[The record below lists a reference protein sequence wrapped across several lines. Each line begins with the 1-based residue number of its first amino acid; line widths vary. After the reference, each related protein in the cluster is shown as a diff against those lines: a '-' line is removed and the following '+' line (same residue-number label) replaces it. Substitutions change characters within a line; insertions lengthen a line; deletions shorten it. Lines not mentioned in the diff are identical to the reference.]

1 MRLGYSLI
9 SKAHFIFR
17 LISLNN
23 DKDKNYFLSFLSSF
37 LSFFLSSSL
46 SPVNLSI
53 CSDACFAFSLSVSFI
68 LSETFFVVSFVLFN
82 ISQALV
88 FLLYLLFFN
97 FYYF

>member
-46 SPVNLSI
+46 PPVDISI
-53 CSDACFAFSLSVSFI
+53 CSDACFAFSLSVYFN
-68 LSETFFVVSFVLFN
+68 LSEKFFAVSFSLFKKSRA
-82 ISQALV
+82 IVKTLFLILV
-88 FLLYLLFFN
+88 N
-97 FYYF
+97 DYYF